1 MATLLGVVKHAGRE
15 ALEEGG
21 ERVARNFPRPPATNP
36 SLDRTMQQLFR
47 AEDQYLGGTAE
58 AIRRGD
64 GHIIKGKERVRRLEK
79 ILRREPLGD
88 ADRATANR
96 VRNDLIDALKSQGEW
111 PR

>member
-1 MATLLGVVKHAGRE
+1 
-15 ALEEGG
+15 
-21 ERVARNFPRPPATNP
+21 
-36 SLDRTMQQLFR
+36 MQQLFR